1 MRFELAVDDSFFISS
16 TQIGKIELKDL
27 ISTLKPI
34 QKRRLSNFSKLA
46 IGALL
51 NLDERLLE
59 DEDWELVFASR
70 HGDFHKTSELLTS
83 LANKESLSPSGFSL
97 SVHNAVAGMYSI
109 FMQKKVPITSIAA
122 GKEGLFA
129 ALTDAYIRL
138 SSKQVNKVVVVLV
151 DQSLPEPFQQ
161 YSDEQ
166 QNDYALAMVLS
177 NIEDTHTAH
186 PHTLSFT
193 RDVQFTASNGDSP
206 AIPIEFAKWLKTS
219 QAQLHLSG
227 QKQSWTVER
236 LNS

>member
-1 MRFELAVDDSFFISS
+1 MRFELTIDDSFFISS

-27 ISTLKPI
+27 ISKLKPI

-51 NLDERLLE
+51 NLDEQLLE
-59 DEDWELVFASR
+59 GEDWELVFASR

-83 LANKESLSPSGFSL
+83 LALKESLSPSGFSL

-122 GKEGLFA
+122 GKDGLFA

-138 SSKQVNKVVVVLV
+138 SSKQASKVVVVLV
-151 DQSLPEPFQQ
+151 DQSLPEQFLQF
-161 YSDEQ
+161 SDEQ
-166 QNDYALAMVLS
+166 QSDYALAMVLS
-177 NIEDTHTAH
+177 KAEDAHTSH

-193 RDVQFTASNGDSP
+193 RAEFNAASNSDSP
-206 AIPIEFAKWLKTS
+206 AIPIEFAKWLDTSKT
-219 QAQLHLSG
+219 QLHLSG

-236 LNS
+236 LN

>member
-1 MRFELAVDDSFFISS
+1 MRFELAIDDSFFISS

-27 ISTLKPI
+27 ISKLKPM

-51 NLDERLLE
+51 NLDEQLLE

-83 LANKESLSPSGFSL
+83 LALKESVSPSGFSL

-109 FMQKKVPITSIAA
+109 FMQKKVPITAIAA
-122 GKEGLFA
+122 GKNGLFA

-138 SSKQVNKVVVVLV
+138 ESKQISKVVVVLV
-151 DQSLPEPFQQ
+151 DQSLPEQFAQ

-166 QNDYALAMVLS
+166 QKDYALAMVVSKVDERQGSRPNNLRFVRDQHVPHAD
-177 NIEDTHTAH
+177 DTAE
-186 PHTLSFT
+186 PP
-193 RDVQFTASNGDSP
+193 VC
-206 AIPIEFAKWLKTS
+206 EFAKWLDAN
-219 QAQLHLSG
+219 QAQLNLSG
-227 QKQSWTVER
+227 SKQSWAIER
-236 LNS
+236 LN